1 MGATKRILILAFS
14 FCLCIQLYAQQPVEK
29 TLVKSFNLQG
39 NDVVDLALEGDIQIN
54 EWNSNVIRVEM
65 LITLQNGN
73 EMLLKS
79 LIKAGR
85 YNLKSSET
93 EDSFLISIP
102 GLEREVKVKG
112 MSLIDKVS
120 YAISVPEGVNIREAK
135 ETTVQ
140 IEDKK

>member
-39 NDVVDLALEGDIQIN
+39 NDVIDLALEGDIQIN

-93 EDSFLISIP
+93 EDSESIF
-102 GLEREVKVKG
+102 
-112 MSLIDKVS
+112 
-120 YAISVPEGVNIREAK
+120 AK
-135 ETTVQ
+135 QRKPLSKSRIKSSQGSTKHTFYRSHVFFRHNR
-140 IEDKK
+140 